1 MSRIPDREEI
11 VTEALKEIN
20 PSAEAACE
28 KEIRIYLS
36 LLDDLRAL
44 KEARLPSPAEI
55 RDEMKRLGKAV
66 EKVEAILQSP
76 ACVPFRRMPAYLDY
90 DRLMADL
97 KKVRQTADYQVKHY
111 ETQHHTKTFGL
122 VKWWAGKYAVSL
134 IDKFGTERP
143 SKARLGSIL
152 FRGATGIRDDK
163 DSFEDVIAAVNKAD
177 LEEVSRA
184 RKKVTVSNDTVA
196 KADLEEP

>member
-76 ACVPFRRMPAYLDY
+76 ACVPFRHMPAYLDY
-90 DRLMADL
+90 DRFMADMR
-97 KKVRQTADYQVKHY
+97 KVFKTADFQVKHSLPPRGS
-111 ETQHHTKTFGL
+111 KPVDS
-122 VKWWAGKYAVSL
+122 VKVYAAIYAVRLFEQFRSKRRGSQATLAASL
-134 IDKFGTERP
+134 YE
-143 SKARLGSIL
+143 
-152 FRGATGIRDDK
+152 GATGIEG
-163 DSFEDVIAAVNKAD
+163 EDLGKYCAKV
-177 LEEVSRA
+177 E
-184 RKKVTVSNDTVA
+184 RKPPNVA
-196 KADLEEP
+196 K